1 MRMKSRIMYI
11 ERKAG
16 SLTGEARIGRI
27 TFSKTGR
34 TLYYGGN
41 SFRSLRGAGFKSN
54 YYEVQCGEEYWISGC
69 HKDGLDRL
77 YGERVPIEID
87 EDVRDEYWSD
97 IRALPNERHRT
108 RT

>member
-1 MRMKSRIMYI
+1 
-11 ERKAG
+11 
-16 SLTGEARIGRI
+16 
-27 TFSKTGR
+27 
-34 TLYYGGN
+34 
-41 SFRSLRGAGFKSN
+41 
-54 YYEVQCGEEYWISGC
+54 VQCGEEYWISGC